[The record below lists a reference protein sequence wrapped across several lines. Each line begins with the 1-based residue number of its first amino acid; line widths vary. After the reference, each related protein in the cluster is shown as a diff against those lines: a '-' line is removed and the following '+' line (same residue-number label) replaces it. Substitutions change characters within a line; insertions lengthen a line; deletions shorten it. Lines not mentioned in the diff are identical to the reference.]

1 LDERKPA
8 AAVPLR
14 HPAKPA
20 LKRFDYRA
28 KADVFVGRSM
38 MSRRKP
44 LEYRSFR
51 CASDAIR
58 FVMEELPPERLGG
71 VCMEIDDNRFDAKG
85 IRGLYQSEAYPL
97 DRAQEPS
104 SAESRARP

>member
-1 LDERKPA
+1 MGA
-8 AAVPLR
+8 AAAPLR
-14 HPAKPA
+14 DLPEPA

-28 KADVFVGRSM
+28 KAGVFVGRSM

-44 LEYRSFR
+44 LEYRSFE

-58 FVMEELPPERLGG
+58 FVMEELPPERRGG
-71 VCMEIDDNRFDAKG
+71 VSMEIDDNRFDAEG

-97 DRAQEPS
+97 DRAQDAKQGGP
-104 SAESRARP
+104 

>member
-1 LDERKPA
+1 MDERKPA
-8 AAVPLR
+8 AAVPR
-14 HPAKPA
+14 RDPAEPA

-44 LEYRSFR
+44 LEYRSFQR
-51 CASDAIR
+51 ASDAIR

-71 VCMEIDDNRFDAKG
+71 VCMEIDDSRFDAEG
-85 IRGLYQSEAYPL
+85 IRGLYQSKAYPL
-97 DRAQEPS
+97 DRQE
-104 SAESRARP
+104 AKQGGQ